1 MSQNGLGIFD
11 FITNE
16 DDLSESAQST
26 CTDILDDRIRVTA
39 LETDR
44 IDSYDNVIVHILEY
58 LRIYETEGSLYNSEH
73 HVIIFVF
80 VFQQKNDIDY
90 VVEDVAHLLT
100 IQIFS
105 EEFILRFD
113 LFLLHDFDKRDYLCE
128 NAKNEGVHSFQ
139 IYDMQQVTEN
149 TFDNLQRVSII
160 GKQQLVYNGS
170 VGLYQGRHT
179 QKECLL
185 AWRRALLRFLKSMM
199 TLLIKLLI
207 LWFCYLKVPSIMYK

>member
-1 MSQNGLGIFD
+1 M
-11 FITNE
+11 
-16 DDLSESAQST
+16 
-26 CTDILDDRIRVTA
+26 TA

-44 IDSYDNVIVHILEY
+44 IDSYENVMVHILEY
-58 LRIYETEGSLYNSEH
+58 LRVYEAEGSLYNSKH

-80 VFQQKNDIDY
+80 VFQQKNDVDY
-90 VVEDVAHLLT
+90 VVEYVAHLLS

-149 TFDNLQRVSII
+149 TFDYLQRVSII

-170 VGLYQGRHT
+170 VGLYQCRHT
-179 QKECLL
+179 
-185 AWRRALLRFLKSMM
+185 
-199 TLLIKLLI
+199 
-207 LWFCYLKVPSIMYK
+207 